1 MFATRFLSILYAI
14 ASFFPSSAFRPHIS
28 SASWPRRQKPNVWKY
43 DGPGETQR
51 VPTTTSMRSQLDTAK
66 LVVSA
71 AIFYVTLQLKIEEAF
86 AAFSEKSTSATIKD
100 NCPLGISYRDI
111 SLGSGKLIEEG
122 DEFEIDCKIFYNGI
136 EVVGS
141 GSCVQSKELQASK
154 YPVDVIK
161 EGVKGLRLGG
171 RRSIIV
177 RASDAFDFNS
187 DLGKDIPRESN
198 VILDVKLIAVTKRA

>member
-1 MFATRFLSILYAI
+1 M
-14 ASFFPSSAFRPHIS
+14 
-28 SASWPRRQKPNVWKY
+28 
-43 DGPGETQR
+43 
-51 VPTTTSMRSQLDTAK
+51 
-66 LVVSA
+66 
-71 AIFYVTLQLKIEEAF
+71 TLQLKIEEAF
-86 AAFSEKSTSATIKD
+86 AAFSEKSASTTSKD

-111 SLGSGKLIEEG
+111 SLGSGKSIEEG
-122 DEFEIDCKIFYNGI
+122 DEFEIDCKFFYNGI
-136 EVVGS
+136 EVAGS

-161 EGVKGLRLGG
+161 EGIKGLRLGG